1 MLCYHQLSGAYAT
14 VAGKHVYGF
23 QTGRPATH
31 FKHKDYIANKASL
44 IQAPFTPSY
53 IELKTGNGPFPYK
66 AYFTLDL
73 IRKLDYRILQQI
85 ATYMGVNALLP
96 RTKLIYSVRNSLKDL

>member
-1 MLCYHQLSGAYAT
+1 MLCYHQHSGAYAT
-14 VAGKHVYGF
+14 IAGKHVYGA

-31 FKHKDYIANKASL
+31 FSHKQYCANKDSL

-53 IELKTGNGPFPYK
+53 IEDKVGNGPFPYR

-73 IRKLDYRILQQI
+73 IRTLDYRRLQQI
-85 ATYMGVNALLP
+85 ASYLGVNALLT
-96 RTKLIYSVRNSLKDL
+96 RTKLIYSVRNALKDL